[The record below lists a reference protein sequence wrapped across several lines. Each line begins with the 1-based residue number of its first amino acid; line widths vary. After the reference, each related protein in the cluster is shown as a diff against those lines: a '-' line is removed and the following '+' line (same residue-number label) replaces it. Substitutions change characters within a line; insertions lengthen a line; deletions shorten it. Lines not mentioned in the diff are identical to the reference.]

1 VGHST
6 RLLRALTLLSPLA
19 LLLALEL
26 ALRLV
31 GFGGHP
37 LFVDAPD
44 LPGYRQANPELIRR
58 YLRGAPDLA
67 IDAIPFREQ
76 KASDAYRI
84 VVQGESTAAGFP
96 YGRWAGLAGML
107 GDRLEAAFPDREIEV
122 ISSAMAAVNSY
133 ALLDLVDEIIAIE
146 PDAVLIYAGHNEYL
160 GILGVGS
167 ALGSSRCRPLT
178 LLHLKLTRLRLYQLL
193 QALVDDARF
202 LLGRI
207 GGDAG
212 GGRAT
217 MIARAAAGARIPYGS
232 DAYRRGALQLE
243 ANLGAMLEKYRRAG
257 IRVYLGTLV
266 SNEKD
271 FEPFESPV
279 SEQVS
284 REEWDSLW
292 QQERRARRA
301 GDTQTRRRALA
312 RLLELDANSAD
323 AWYALGELERAAG
336 AADAART
343 AYRNARDRDPLRLRA
358 PEAFHRVIE
367 RVAQRHGATLVD
379 VQRDF
384 EEASPDGIV
393 GDELLLEHV
402 HPNAEGYFLLADAYA
417 RALARDG
424 EVGDW
429 SHAPSRERARR
440 DMPITALDR
449 ILAEYTVRELEAQLP
464 FSDAPRE
471 LRFATPKDEIE
482 GLAQQLHRG
491 EIEWLDA
498 MERLLQIHRE
508 AGRIG
513 EAAVVA
519 RMAAQAYP
527 SARAPNFAAGRLL
540 MELEEFAR
548 ARRYLERSLRLEP
561 DAPATL
567 EALVRANLELGDPA
581 RAAPHLARLEQVAPS
596 HPLVRR
602 FASQRGLERSP

>member
-1 VGHST
+1 M
-6 RLLRALTLLSPLA
+6 
-19 LLLALEL
+19 
-26 ALRLV
+26 
-31 GFGGHP
+31 
-37 LFVDAPD
+37 
-44 LPGYRQANPELIRR
+44 PGYRQANPELIDR

-67 IDAIPFREQ
+67 IDAIPFREE
-76 KASDAYRI
+76 KARDGYRI

-122 ISSAMAAVNSY
+122 ISTAMAAVNSY
-133 ALLDLVDEIIAIE
+133 ALLDLVDEIVAIE

-160 GILGVGS
+160 GILGVDS
-167 ALGSSRCRPLT
+167 ALGSSRSRPLT
-178 LLHLKLTRLRLYQLL
+178 LLHLKLTRLRLYRLL
-193 QALVDDARF
+193 QLVVDDARS

-243 ANLGAMLEKYRRAG
+243 ANLGAMLEKYRQAG

-271 FEPFESPV
+271 FEPFESPL
-279 SEQVS
+279 SEGVS
-284 REEWDSLW
+284 REEWDALW
-292 QQERRARRA
+292 QRGLRARQA
-301 GDTQTRRRALA
+301 GDTPTARSILA
-312 RLLELDANSAD
+312 RLLALDANSAD

-336 AADAART
+336 EPDAART

-358 PEAFHRVIE
+358 PEALNRVIE
-367 RVAQRHGATLVD
+367 RVAQRDGATLVD
-379 VQRDF
+379 VRRHF

-429 SHAPSRERARR
+429 SHAPSRERALQ

-449 ILAEYTVRELEAQLP
+449 ILAEHAIRELEADPP
-464 FSDAPRE
+464 FSDVRRE
-471 LRFATPKDEIE
+471 VRFAPPRNEIE

-491 EIEWLDA
+491 EIEWLEA

-508 AGRIG
+508 AGRIA

-519 RMAAQAYP
+519 RVAAQAYP
-527 SARAPNFAAGRLL
+527 TANAPNLAAGRLL

-548 ARRYLERSLRLEP
+548 ARLYLERSLRLEP
-561 DAPATL
+561 GAPATL
-567 EALVRANLELGDPA
+567 EALVRANLRLGDPS
-581 RAAPHLARLEQVAPS
+581 RAARHLARLEEVAPS

-602 FASQRGLERSP
+602 FAAQRELERSP

>member
-26 ALRLV
+26 GLRLV
-31 GFGGHP
+31 GFGGRP
-37 LFVDAPD
+37 LFVPAPGM
-44 LPGYRQANPELIRR
+44 PGYRQANPELIDR

-67 IDAIPFREQ
+67 IDAIPFREE
-76 KASDAYRI
+76 KARDGYRI

-122 ISSAMAAVNSY
+122 ISTAMAAVNSY
-133 ALLDLVDEIIAIE
+133 ALLDLVDEIVAIE

-160 GILGVGS
+160 GILGVDS
-167 ALGSSRCRPLT
+167 ALGSSRSRPLT
-178 LLHLKLTRLRLYQLL
+178 LLHLKLTRLRLYRLL
-193 QALVDDARF
+193 QLVVDDARS

-243 ANLGAMLEKYRRAG
+243 ANLGAMLEKYRQAG

-271 FEPFESPV
+271 FEPFESPL
-279 SEQVS
+279 SEGVS
-284 REEWDSLW
+284 REEWDALW
-292 QQERRARRA
+292 QRGLRARQA
-301 GDTQTRRRALA
+301 GDTPTARSILA
-312 RLLELDANSAD
+312 RLLALDANSAD

-336 AADAART
+336 EPDAART

-358 PEAFHRVIE
+358 PEALNRVIE
-367 RVAQRHGATLVD
+367 RVAQRDGATLVD
-379 VQRDF
+379 VRRHF

-429 SHAPSRERARR
+429 SHAPSRERALQ

-449 ILAEYTVRELEAQLP
+449 ILAEHAIRELEADPP
-464 FSDAPRE
+464 FSDVRRE
-471 LRFATPKDEIE
+471 VRFAPPRNEIE

-491 EIEWLDA
+491 EIEWLEA

-508 AGRIG
+508 AGRIA

-519 RMAAQAYP
+519 RVAAQAYP
-527 SARAPNFAAGRLL
+527 TANAPNLAAGRLL

-548 ARRYLERSLRLEP
+548 ARLYLERSLRLEP
-561 DAPATL
+561 GAPATL
-567 EALVRANLELGDPA
+567 EALVRANLRLGDPS
-581 RAAPHLARLEQVAPS
+581 RAARHLARLEEVAPS

-602 FASQRGLERSP
+602 FAAQRELERSP